1 MSVPRIHVESLSEY
15 NWVAWLVFLRV
26 VVEIRNLSSP
36 RSREK
41 CFRAFEELF
50 AHNAGRRRI
59 TSLLLFYGM
68 GLEASLSVL
77 SSLSLSPHLSFVLL
91 FERAIRERAI
101 SQAFHNEPGRE
112 GQGNA
117 RG

>member
-15 NWVAWLVFLRV
+15 NWVAWLVFLSV

-77 SSLSLSPHLSFVLL
+77 VASFILRFVV
-91 FERAIRERAI
+91 RKGNQREGDQSGI
-101 SQAFHNEPGRE
+101 SQ
-112 GQGNA
+112 
-117 RG
+117 